1 MFRFIKHMFLTAI
14 AFFSCNALK
23 CVLINNQEIFF
34 SIWVFLHEHSR
45 ITGLQGRGEGIS
57 LTPRYHFPPA
67 SQILRHEPG
76 DYRTELTSAHSQQP
90 DSNRQSLVFEGKSLT
105 TKLRALKNRN
115 DKYYLCSYNN
125 INDPYTKLCVL
136 DVVKNKY

>member
-14 AFFSCNALK
+14 AFLSCNALK

-57 LTPRYHFPPA
+57 LTPHYHFHPRHRYLDMSRVITARSSPLHIA
-67 SQILRHEPG
+67 SS
-76 DYRTELTSAHSQQP
+76 RTRTGSPWFS
-90 DSNRQSLVFEGKSLT
+90 
-105 TKLRALKNRN
+105 RASR
-115 DKYYLCSYNN
+115 
-125 INDPYTKLCVL
+125 
-136 DVVKNKY
+136 